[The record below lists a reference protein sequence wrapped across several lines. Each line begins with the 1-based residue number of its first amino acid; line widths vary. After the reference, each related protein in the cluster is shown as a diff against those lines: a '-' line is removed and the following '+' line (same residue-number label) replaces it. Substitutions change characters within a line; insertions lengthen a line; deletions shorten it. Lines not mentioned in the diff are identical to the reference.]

1 MESSTVNSSFC
12 EGFIATRLAS
22 LNICQQLQV
31 EDYCVQAMSDVSPPK
46 WHLAHTTWFF
56 ECFLLAR
63 FQESYKAFH
72 PQFAQL
78 FNSYYETVGKAH
90 PRHQRGIL
98 SRPDLETVLRYRQ
111 VVENQVMELLQS
123 HHPAMPEVLE
133 ILRLGMEHEKQHQE
147 LLLMDIKYNFSQ
159 NPLFPVYSDEPWVYA
174 DPRARLGWEDCA
186 SVLFE
191 IGADRKDFHFDNEW
205 PRHRVFLEGFSLADR
220 LITNAEYLEFMEI
233 GGYGRVELWLSEGW
247 RHIREHQWHAPL
259 YWLKE
264 GQDWYEFTLCGLVKL
279 DPHRPVSH
287 ISYFEADA
295 FARWKGARLPTEFEW
310 EYAAGRHVTRL
321 QAAEQRLYPSG
332 SRYSGEDW
340 FYQLWQWTASSYQA
354 YPGFRPSA
362 GSLGEYN
369 GKFMCN
375 QYVLRGGAYAT
386 PINHLRLSYRNFFPA
401 SSRWMFSGL
410 RIAKEFE
417 R

>member
-1 MESSTVNSSFC
+1 M
-12 EGFIATRLAS
+12 
-22 LNICQQLQV
+22 
-31 EDYCVQAMSDVSPPK
+31 EDYGVQAMPDVSPPK

-63 FQESYKAFH
+63 FHKSYKAFH

-78 FNSYYETVGKAH
+78 FNSYYETVGSAH
-90 PRHQRGIL
+90 PRHLRGIL

-111 VVENQVMELLQS
+111 VVETEVLELLQGQHS
-123 HHPAMPEVLE
+123 AMPEILE
-133 ILRLGMEHEKQHQE
+133 ILRLGMEHEQQHQE
-147 LLLMDIKYNFSQ
+147 LLLMDVKYNFSQ
-159 NPLFPVYSDEPWVYA
+159 NPMLPAYSDEPWVYA
-174 DPRARLGWEDCA
+174 EAQAHWVWEDYA
-186 SVLFE
+186 SALCE
-191 IGADRKDFHFDNEW
+191 IGADRTDFHFDNEG
-205 PRHRVFLEGFSLADR
+205 PRHRVFLEDFSLASR
-220 LITNAEYLEFMEI
+220 LITNAEYLEFMES

-247 RHIREHQWHAPL
+247 KHIREHQWHAPL
-259 YWLKE
+259 YWFKD
-264 GQDWYEFTLCGLVKL
+264 GQDWYEFTLCGPVKL

-310 EYAAGRHVTRL
+310 EHAAGRHASSLPGMQHQWV
-321 QAAEQRLYPSG
+321 PSG
-332 SRYSGEDW
+332 ARFNGQDW

-354 YPGFRPSA
+354 YPGFRPSS

-386 PINHLRLSYRNFFPA
+386 PSNHLRLSYRNFFPA

-410 RIAKEFE
+410 RIAKELDT
-417 R
+417 